1 MTNMRQLIVLAS
13 IFMLTSCTTANY
25 SHRYRRY
32 CIIVEDVKHIKNNKS
47 KVKALRRWYWYPTQN
62 VNIGDTVDVSYNEMI
77 TPKF

>member
-1 MTNMRQLIVLAS
+1 MKKIITIIALGTLV
-13 IFMLTSCTTANY
+13 SCTTTNY

-77 TPKF
+77 IPKF